1 MQAHSLLSMDPYT
14 LSLGQTRLILVQYN
28 LGFFA
33 LNPRTFIYS
42 FIFLNFFCLYLLSI
56 IIFYFIFIFFFFL
69 SSLKKKKKTHMW
81 KRRGAKLEYEREKK
95 K

>member
-56 IIFYFIFIFFFFL
+56 IIFYFTFTFFFL
-69 SSLKKKKKTHMW
+69 LFNHLIPFYLVSLPFS
-81 KRRGAKLEYEREKK
+81 RFSLPFKLQML
-95 K
+95 